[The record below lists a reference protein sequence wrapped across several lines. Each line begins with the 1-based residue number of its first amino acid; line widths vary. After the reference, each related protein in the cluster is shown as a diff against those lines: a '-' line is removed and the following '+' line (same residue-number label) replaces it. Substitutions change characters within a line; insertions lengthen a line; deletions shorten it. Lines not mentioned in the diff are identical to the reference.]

1 MVIIGSN
8 IKYINLFFWIKF
20 TENHWIVF
28 IAKIRSRVIFTC
40 NLSQYKRRWAEKIAV
55 QKLKM
60 ADAISKVTQIG
71 PTTWLEDYIISVHG
85 TLVIIEMIDNKKRKW
100 SLFEIVYE

>member
-1 MVIIGSN
+1 
-8 IKYINLFFWIKF
+8 
-20 TENHWIVF
+20 
-28 IAKIRSRVIFTC
+28 
-40 NLSQYKRRWAEKIAV
+40 
-55 QKLKM
+55 M